1 MTLTKLCW
9 TLAFWFTL
17 LNLLQGWWFGTP
29 LIGLLVALT
38 GDALILG
45 LWCSVKVQVRR

>member
-1 MTLTKLCW
+1 MTLTRLCW
-9 TLAFWFTL
+9 TMAFWFTL

-38 GDALILG
+38 GDAIIVG
-45 LWCSVKVQVRR
+45 LWCCVKVQVRR